1 MSLSFPFQLRAVSGG
16 GVDLVFCETEPMRRR
31 REEGI
36 ALIAVL
42 WMLTLLSIVAAALS
56 LESRSSTR
64 IARNMAENAAA
75 RAAAD
80 AGIQRA
86 ILDLE
91 ASPTGPMD
99 TAKFR
104 ADGTVYTWRFAD
116 STVHIS
122 VQDEGGKVNL
132 NQAPEALLAA
142 LFDSVGVDPGMAQ
155 SLADAIADFRDADNL
170 PRPRGAE
177 ETEYRAAGLAWG
189 PKNAPFQAVEELQQ
203 VLGMTPEIYERV
215 APDLTIYSLGA
226 AVNPTKVGERLTE
239 ILRLAGFNSL
249 AGSQG
254 IPAYIPAYSIRAEV
268 KNSNATAFVRKAVV
282 LLHPYMS
289 TPQILSWR

>member
-1 MSLSFPFQLRAVSGG
+1 MLCG
-16 GVDLVFCETEPMRRR
+16 TEPRRGS
-31 REEGI
+31 EDGI
-36 ALIAVL
+36 AIIAVL
-42 WMLTLLSIVAAALS
+42 WVLTLLSIVAAALAF
-56 LESRSSTR
+56 ETRSTTH

-86 ILDLE
+86 VLDLV
-91 ASPTGPMD
+91 ASPSAPANTGR
-99 TAKFR
+99 FR
-104 ADGTVYTWRFAD
+104 ADGTVYTWRFAN

-122 VQDEGGKVNL
+122 VQDEGGKINL
-132 NQAPEALLAA
+132 NQANEALLAA
-142 LFDSVGVDPGMAQ
+142 LFDSVGIDPGKAQ

-170 PRPRGAE
+170 PRPHGAE
-177 ETEYRAAGLAWG
+177 EAEYRAAGLLWG

-215 APDLTIYSLGA
+215 TPDLTIYSLGA

-239 ILRLAGFNSL
+239 ILRRAGFNSV

-254 IPAYIPAYSIRAEV
+254 IPAYIPTYSIRAEV
-268 KNSNATAFVRKAVV
+268 KSSNATAFVREAVV
-282 LLHPYMS
+282 RLRPYRS